1 MQAGFSYFWR
11 RVCTENQ
18 VILEHT
24 CINTVLTYCGEE
36 YHSIKMT
43 DLWTPTFVG
52 R

>member
-24 CINTVLTYCGEE
+24 CMKTLLTYFGEN
-36 YHSIKMT
+36 YIIKQK
-43 DLWTPTFVG
+43 LLIYG
-52 R
+52 Y